1 MAALRTSYPPLEPFA
16 VHRLPVGDGHELHV
30 EQAGNPAGI
39 PVLFLHGGPGGGLRP
54 GDRCFFDPRRYH
66 VVLLDQRG
74 AGRST
79 PAGGLEA
86 NTTAHL
92 VADLERVRAHV
103 GLERWL
109 LFGGS
114 WGSTLALAY
123 AQAHPERVTG
133 FVLRGLHLVR
143 STELDWFY
151 AGGLAPLQPVEWQRF
166 LAPVPPAE
174 RDDVLGAYHRRLT
187 GDDPEEAARWAAPW
201 LRWEFVNSST
211 APDPA
216 FLEEVS
222 TSAQAVGA
230 ARVLAH
236 YAAHRGFL
244 RDDDELLDGLA
255 RVRHLPAVL
264 VQGALDLCCP
274 PVTAWE
280 VAQRWPRARLELV
293 PGAGHSS
300 REPGV
305 LDRLVRATDS
315 FADLLGP

>member
-30 EQAGNPAGI
+30 QRVGNPRGI
-39 PVLFLHGGPGGGLRP
+39 PVW
-54 GDRCFFDPRRYH
+54 RRF
-66 VVLLDQRG
+66 
-74 AGRST
+74 
-79 PAGGLEA
+79 P
-86 NTTAHL
+86 
-92 VADLERVRAHV
+92 
-103 GLERWL
+103 
-109 LFGGS
+109 
-114 WGSTLALAY
+114 
-123 AQAHPERVTG
+123 
-133 FVLRGLHLVR
+133 
-143 STELDWFY
+143 
-151 AGGLAPLQPVEWQRF
+151 
-166 LAPVPPAE
+166 APVPTAE

-187 GDDPEEAARWAAPW
+187 GDDSEEAARWAAPW
-201 LRWEFVNSST
+201 LRWEFVNSSS

-230 ARVLAH
+230 ARILAH

-293 PGAGHSS
+293 PGAGHSA

-315 FADLLGP
+315 FADLLER